1 MHCTTVSRR
10 CTTDESY
17 SREVCM
23 ADFLLKNMPRNIH
36 TKLLNHIISFSLH
49 NFKAILVQQCLPD
62 YFFFLGCILIS
73 PAMHFCL
80 LSNGSSRNI
89 LLLFLTITYFY
100 KDCLYPFLM
109 ARQLSWTTSLQTDIG
124 CFIFLYL
131 FQSHVLHKFLAFWCG
146 QHIMTL

>member
-80 LSNGSSRNI
+80 LGNGSSRNI
-89 LLLFLTITYFY
+89 LLLFLTITYFTKTAFTHFLWQGNYPEQLVY
-100 KDCLYPFLM
+100 KQILDVSSFF
-109 ARQLSWTTSLQTDIG
+109 I
-124 CFIFLYL
+124 CFSHMYCISFWL
-131 FQSHVLHKFLAFWCG
+131 FDVNN
-146 QHIMTL
+146 I